1 MNKNLVYLCVL
12 IVFCLSSLLYPAS
25 LDEEIDGSWVGKIK
39 DDKIRLSFNIFDY
52 GDNSGQWNTTTY
64 FKRTEFSNLQLD
76 KEHKF
81 ALKRDAGILNLF
93 GKFSNNR
100 GFGDFTFLVSD
111 DFRGFLEKEGFTTID
126 DQK

>member
-12 IVFCLSSLLYPAS
+12 VVFGLSSLLFPAS

-64 FKRTEFSNLQLD
+64 FKRTEFSNLQFNPD
-76 KEHKF
+76 NPK
-81 ALKRDAGILNLF
+81 
-93 GKFSNNR
+93 
-100 GFGDFTFLVSD
+100 D
-111 DFRGFLEKEGFTTID
+111 DVYILEKCLVKN
-126 DQK
+126 QRLLMRR